1 MGRKRHTVG
10 SVFRNKSDKSSRSSN
25 TSSSSSSSSSSKS
38 SIKPIPWIEQN
49 IVCLECAK
57 FVLAR
62 HSKSNSRCSC
72 GLTFNEH
79 PPNVQIES
87 VTQQNLNLHPD
98 ISITGDYH
106 LKPIN
111 ERWHVK
117 THTQEI
123 PTNAYG
129 TVEFQG
135 GPHPTKARYVRLHYE
150 TCPELILHLLLHEWR
165 IRVPN
170 LVISIVGGLAN
181 APLQAKLQQVVQ
193 RGILR
198 AAKTTGAWI
207 VTNGLDIGVT
217 RHIGEALKDEV
228 HIRGSNIVALGIAPW
243 GYVQHRETLIG
254 LENTCSYYSQGWRP
268 GRQEA
273 PLNSDHNYF
282 LLADNGTSG
291 KFGGELGLRRRLEQY
306 LAQQPIDMR
315 RYGGSKSRVPIV
327 GVLLEGGT
335 QTFRTVF
342 ELVTGR
348 NPVPIVVCDG
358 SGRAA
363 DLLAFMHR
371 YANEDG
377 DLSAQLRDQM
387 VANISRTFQIRRFE
401 AEGLYSEL
409 KLCMKR
415 RHLISVFR
423 MGEGDSDEIDIT
435 ILTALLQVSGQ
446 NLTPA
451 EQLSL
456 TMAWNRPDIA
466 RSKVFAKFN
475 NWSKTTLENAMAD
488 ALLNDRL
495 EFVQLLL
502 TKGLRI
508 QRFLTRE
515 RLEELYNVDVNNQS
529 FHKLFAKVLGT
540 KQKITL
546 RSIGQ
551 LIENLIGGGYQHSY
565 CSKQSTTDLMGSPN
579 HGNGWLPN
587 VNVAFTNKHNSSV
600 SEPVD
605 SKTSR
610 SNNLQ
615 NDGTTDKSIASCTLN
630 PVSIS
635 NLLASKELV
644 TQHLT
649 NVINRQHAT
658 AQNVPYST
666 SFNDINQSNRY
677 FRYPYT
683 ELLQWTLLT
692 RRLNMAKFL
701 VLAGEE
707 SIAKALF
714 AVKLLRSIRHVTLD
728 EETDIELLNECRSHE
743 LALERLAVD
752 LQDHCYRHDQDQA
765 KRLLTYELQAFSKN
779 TCLSLAY
786 MCESKVFIAHP
797 CTQSILND
805 LWYGGLRK
813 GDVVGGKVALILMG
827 LIIPPLY
834 PLIAFFFTKRS
845 KFLEFKTKEEL
856 AQQPQTLQEHLDE
869 LDDSSDSSSSSSS
882 SSTSSSSSCSNSRRS
897 SACHPP
903 LRDEKQLYA
912 NGNFLP
918 THNATADSI
927 LETIPTIEITPPA
940 VSNKSNKIVTHSLIS
955 NNHVRSKL
963 SNESNQE
970 NVNFHLIN
978 NNDNNRSLDHHQ
990 SHSNGNDKLD
1000 EIVKLSYCASSS
1012 QPCCNECINSI
1023 NHKVNQKLNKK
1034 LHENYLMKND
1044 GHTSELSSSIH
1055 HVNPDNLLYRSK
1067 EKNLVADIMN
1077 ANLQNVHTVEKFPM
1091 EMNLA
1096 PRYHRE
1102 PNSETAYPLAIKN
1115 HKSAQPMNLLQHI
1128 PKSLTQTPKN
1138 SYPGHNFDGL
1148 NHESRNHIRKQ
1159 RYTLHPYTTTLNTSQ
1174 NAALARHA
1182 FLLRSNL
1189 ASLIPSNHY
1198 ASVAASSGFQR
1209 RNFERRRNQAYGK
1222 TDQDPNI
1229 ITQNTINGTR
1239 TSTVNFIA
1247 DDSNL
1252 PTNPSALLH
1261 HHHIHKQHKS
1271 NPTLK
1276 DNSFSSLSYHRN
1288 GQWIPYDLPVGFD
1301 FHSPSN
1307 HGLQLSWRKKVYEFF
1322 SAPVTRFYLHVLL
1335 YLVFLILFIGLCIH
1349 TLPPDS
1355 FSYLELYV
1363 YLHILTYWLDKF
1375 REVTLNPGATYIQKF
1390 AVHMN
1395 AFWNIY
1401 DMIMCFV
1408 SIIGIILRYY
1418 GIVNPKYYMWGKNLL
1433 IICCSLWQMR
1443 FLELMQIWRF
1453 SGPYIYMLVKMV
1465 RLMIPMLTLLFLPLL
1480 AFGTIRQGI
1489 MYPTHTHVNL
1499 EAIKG
1504 IMLKPYF
1511 MLYGEVYAGEID
1523 PVDWPVESQTAPFL
1537 EIVPI
1542 ATVIYLL
1549 YSIILFVNVVIA
1561 VFNDIFASV
1570 RQQSELVYNY
1580 LRYAVIIEYESRPL
1594 LPPPFIIISWIYM
1607 SIRNIYR
1614 IRKQRKTSIQSN
1626 SSNLTNVTD
1635 VKKQTNHNTNNDNNS
1650 NNPNSSIKY
1659 DSRSHRDN
1667 EHHDT
1672 LMDPVTTELSAGL
1685 KLFLNPDEVEK
1696 LHDFEEECVED
1707 YTRVTMKAEF
1717 HKAEGQVGI
1726 LSKKIDQLQ
1735 FRMDEIHVRQRH
1747 LRGLVHLVEEHL
1759 VCMEDNLHAFGA
1771 INPSPGTIHMHH
1783 NTNME
1788 QLTPTTMVTTVNNH
1802 EMPSTPI
1809 VNNSREKDMI
1819 FTSTLLW
1826 LLKRQ
1831 LSQDSGTA
1839 QNENIDY
1846 PTHLT
1851 RSLVSQ
1857 LGRRSRV
1864 PTGSFSSRQHQ
1875 NGLDSTFERSP
1886 SCSIRMKLRNS
1897 RMDHRHSLPVFDYIS
1912 LPHSEGHY
1920 HGSHYDRMYDR
1931 GRNRFPANRVQHGSY
1946 RAPDFNYREYTTIC
1960 DDIDLSCLSYPNSPI
1975 MSPNGSRM
1983 DLSSV
1988 GLIRNTHIPTDT
2000 TPIKG
2005 KESIPLTKFQNVQL
2019 VSTENIVNN
2028 SISQIISSTMA
2039 ATTTTT
2045 KTSIE
2050 PKSAPAT
2057 PGEERAIL
2065 FQQPTTNI
2073 STQRS
2078 QSLATLHT
2086 YTMAVDKHSLIHG
2099 KHYPSYDM
2107 NSHFINPEHC
2117 PYAHLLTGDND
2128 TITNPTDLQNMITNL
2143 QNYTQNIN
2151 VADESY
2157 IINDYHDRN
2166 DYVDDDDSDD
2176 DVSADENNRR
2186 TVADDDNDAI
2196 GDGDMERDNDDD
2208 GMDDEDD
2215 QERKIQ
2221 LGLQEAENAERIELQ
2236 GAMLRRLR
2244 KLSTS
2249 IPCHLPGANT
2259 VTPTYLDK
2267 HNDAK
2272 TLKHGYNQINS
2283 QKPSCWNN
2291 EDLPD
2296 SIGEK
2301 SIISSNGHNHK
2312 SDLIISSEDMGD
2324 FLSHVAIEEEAV
2336 DPDLDLDFD
2345 SVMHESSSGG
2355 MRSSAESPIQMNTST
2370 GINLVDDNID
2380 LMDRNLLTSNEMN
2393 SNIDDDVLSPSLNS
2407 LTTTTTTEDTIS
2419 NTANIHLSYPSPIL
2433 EEKEDEVDDE
2443 YENKDHIHHHY
2454 HHEHTDKIDNDDDD
2468 DGNKVEEPTMVTTA
2482 TSISSTTKKAMEIRK
2497 LP

>member
-1 MGRKRHTVG
+1 MGKTQEHIA
-10 SVFRNKSDKSSRSSN
+10 SE
-25 TSSSSSSSSSSKS
+25 
-38 SIKPIPWIEQN
+38 IPWIEQN

-254 LENTCSYYSQGWRP
+254 LESTNEASDKDLPCWRP

-315 RYGGSKSRVPIV
+315 RYGGLTRA
-327 GVLLEGGT
+327 
-335 QTFRTVF
+335 RTLNID
-342 ELVTGR
+342 ETGEVTGIKTCFIKDR
-348 NPVPIVVCDG
+348 GMVP
-358 SGRAA
+358 
-363 DLLAFMHR
+363 
-371 YANEDG
+371 N
-377 DLSAQLRDQM
+377 
-387 VANISRTFQIRRFE
+387 RF
-401 AEGLYSEL
+401 
-409 KLCMKR
+409 
-415 RHLISVFR
+415 RHLLQGKHDINHHESV
-423 MGEGDSDEIDIT
+423 T
-435 ILTALLQVSGQ
+435 Y
-446 NLTPA
+446 
-451 EQLSL
+451 
-456 TMAWNRPDIA
+456 
-466 RSKVFAKFN
+466 
-475 NWSKTTLENAMAD
+475 
-488 ALLNDRL
+488 
-495 EFVQLLL
+495 
-502 TKGLRI
+502 GL
-508 QRFLTRE
+508 
-515 RLEELYNVDVNNQS
+515 
-529 FHKLFAKVLGT
+529 H
-540 KQKITL
+540 
-546 RSIGQ
+546 
-551 LIENLIGGGYQHSY
+551 
-565 CSKQSTTDLMGSPN
+565 
-579 HGNGWLPN
+579 
-587 VNVAFTNKHNSSV
+587 
-600 SEPVD
+600 
-605 SKTSR
+605 
-610 SNNLQ
+610 LQ
-615 NDGTTDKSIASCTLN
+615 N
-630 PVSIS
+630 
-635 NLLASKELV
+635 
-644 TQHLT
+644 HL
-649 NVINRQHAT
+649 
-658 AQNVPYST
+658 
-666 SFNDINQSNRY
+666 
-677 FRYPYT
+677 
-683 ELLQWTLLT
+683 E
-692 RRLNMAKFL
+692 
-701 VLAGEE
+701 
-707 SIAKALF
+707 
-714 AVKLLRSIRHVTLD
+714 
-728 EETDIELLNECRSHE
+728 
-743 LALERLAVD
+743 
-752 LQDHCYRHDQDQA
+752 
-765 KRLLTYELQAFSKN
+765 
-779 TCLSLAY
+779 
-786 MCESKVFIAHP
+786 
-797 CTQSILND
+797 
-805 LWYGGLRK
+805 
-813 GDVVGGKVALILMG
+813 
-827 LIIPPLY
+827 
-834 PLIAFFFTKRS
+834 
-845 KFLEFKTKEEL
+845 
-856 AQQPQTLQEHLDE
+856 
-869 LDDSSDSSSSSSS
+869 
-882 SSTSSSSSCSNSRRS
+882 
-897 SACHPP
+897 
-903 LRDEKQLYA
+903 
-912 NGNFLP
+912 
-918 THNATADSI
+918 
-927 LETIPTIEITPPA
+927 
-940 VSNKSNKIVTHSLIS
+940 IVTHSLIS

-978 NNDNNRSLDHHQ
+978 NNDNNRSLDYHQ

-1012 QPCCNECINSI
+1012 QPCCNECINSV

-1375 REVTLNPGATYIQKF
+1375 RETCHLAVLLKGELYISKTGQTGSSNLCTLGNSQSRGVANLVTLNPGATYIQKF

-1864 PTGSFSSRQHQ
+1864 PTGSFSSRQHL

-1960 DDIDLSCLSYPNSPI
+1960 DDIDLSCLSYYQP
-1975 MSPNGSRM
+1975 
-1983 DLSSV
+1983 
-1988 GLIRNTHIPTDT
+1988 
-2000 TPIKG
+2000 
-2005 KESIPLTKFQNVQL
+2005 
-2019 VSTENIVNN
+2019 ENIVNN

-2128 TITNPTDLQNMITNL
+2128 TITNPTDLQNLITNL

-2468 DGNKVEEPTMVTTA
+2468 DGDKVEEPTMVTTA